1 MGGVYWTKLQLH
13 TSQVSGREGPTLV
26 PGRHY
31 HCSIQLSSSTMV
43 ITGGEGSE
51 GLVTEHSGIAAVIEE
66 EDGLGMPAK
75 EVMH

>member
-1 MGGVYWTKLQLH
+1 
-13 TSQVSGREGPTLV
+13 
-26 PGRHY
+26 
-31 HCSIQLSSSTMV
+31 MV